1 MQTKGPR
8 GSAAVGAQTGTPEQV
23 SLSFFLFS
31 FSSFF
36 SQAKTGSR
44 RDCAAEG
51 LIRRSVKRGVSFIM
65 EQS

>member
-23 SLSFFLFS
+23 SL
-31 FSSFF
+31 SFF